1 MNIKSKT
8 MDISNNIDNDYS
20 NIQLDD
26 NNNKGN
32 LYISLNISFFMNLCK
47 FIIFNYIYIYR

>member
-32 LYISLNISFFMNLCK
+32 LYISLNISSRNHLNDSW
-47 FIIFNYIYIYR
+47 ITS